1 MTDLEQ
7 LHRMSRNLI
16 FALDVKLPDDACER
30 ICATFRELVEYRERH
45 YDATLLCDSLESLGD
60 TVQRDTARRIRAVL
74 EGT

>member
-7 LHRMSRNLI
+7 LHRMCSTLV
-16 FALDVKLPDDACER
+16 FALDAKLPDDARET
-30 ICATFRELVEYRERH
+30 ICAVFRELVGYRDRH